1 MWAKPRRRSTRFPNV
16 IMHPK
21 LIIGRWRRASP
32 WSGLVRQRR
41 PSPGRGPWTSC
52 FLRGLVLRAPEI
64 AALLMSCSTV
74 IVTVT
79 ALLLKRLKLPAQ
91 SLPHL
96 NAKPRNRNRFRPSR
110 SATAD

>member
-1 MWAKPRRRSTRFPNV
+1 M
-16 IMHPK
+16 
-21 LIIGRWRRASP
+21 
-32 WSGLVRQRR
+32 SG
-41 PSPGRGPWTSC
+41 
-52 FLRGLVLRAPEI
+52 
-64 AALLMSCSTV
+64 STV

-79 ALLLKRLKLPAQ
+79 ALLLKRLKLRAQ